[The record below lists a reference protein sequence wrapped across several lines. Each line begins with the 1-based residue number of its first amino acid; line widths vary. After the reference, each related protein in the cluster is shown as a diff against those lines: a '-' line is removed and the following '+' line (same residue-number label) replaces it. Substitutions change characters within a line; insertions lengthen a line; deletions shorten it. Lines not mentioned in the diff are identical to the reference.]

1 MRGHLYGGG
10 AWIQDGATKHVLADI
25 ALDAGTKRL
34 IPLGFLAHAVAFHP
48 KEPDRVAVFEKHGP
62 GAAEV
67 DLATGAVIRA
77 IPTSTNRRFYGHGAY
92 AGDGGVLWATES
104 VLDDGLRGVLVIRD
118 AATLAELGE
127 LPTHGK
133 APHDCVLLA
142 DQKTLVVTNG
152 GGREGSRDRPSVVWI
167 DVGSGRALETM
178 GLESSR
184 FNAGHVAID
193 EATGDVA
200 LVSAPRD
207 GLPNPSAQLGA
218 VSLGRRGGA
227 FDTVRQPRAITR
239 RMLGETLSV
248 AVHGGR
254 AIATHPLGNLVTCW
268 DIATG
273 TLIASWDLPEPRG
286 VALDPDNTWFLVSH
300 KHLGSVVL
308 SRISIASGELDPSW
322 TLDPSYTTGS
332 HLFVR
337 A

>member
-10 AWIQDGATKHVLADI
+10 AWLQGGAQRHALADV
-25 ALDAGTKRL
+25 ALDTGTMRL
-34 IPLGFLAHAVAFHP
+34 TPLGFLAHAVAYHP
-48 KEPDRVAVFEKHGP
+48 TDPNRVAVFEKHGP
-62 GAAEV
+62 GAAEL
-67 DLATGAVIRA
+67 DLGAGEVIRP
-77 IPTSTNRRFYGHGAY
+77 IPTRPNRKFYGHGAY
-92 AGDGGVLWATES
+92 AADAAVVWSTES
-104 VLDDGLRGVLVIRD
+104 VVDDGLRGVLVVRD

-133 APHDCVLLA
+133 APHDCVLLS

-167 DVGSGRALETM
+167 DAASGRALETM
-178 GLESSR
+178 LLESSR
-184 FNAGHVAID
+184 FNAGHVAVD

-207 GLPNPSAQLGA
+207 GLPNPNTQLGA

-239 RMLGETLSV
+239 RMQGETLSV

-254 AIATHPLGNLVTCW
+254 AIATHPLGNLVTLW
-268 DIATG
+268 EIATG
-273 TLIASWDLPEPRG
+273 ALIASWDLPEPRG
-286 VALDPDNTWFLVSH
+286 VAVDPDGAWFLVSH

-308 SRISIASGELDPSW
+308 SRISTTSGALDPNW
-322 TLDPSYTTGS
+322 TIDPSYTTGS
-332 HLFVR
+332 HVFVR